1 MTMQP
6 SPARTLTSILRIG
19 VLALATTLA
28 STAALA
34 EPVKLRLGT
43 LAPKNSLY
51 HRAMLEMGEAWK
63 KAQGDSSS
71 ITIFTDG
78 AQGGE
83 IDTVKRMRIG
93 QLNAGLLSVVGLREI
108 EPSVSAL
115 QTMPLMFRSWAEV
128 DHVRERMR
136 PAMEQRFL
144 DKGYVV
150 LSWGDAGWVRFFSSK
165 PATHPADF
173 KAMKMFTWAGEPEQ
187 MEIMKALGYQPVSL
201 ETSDIL
207 PALQTGLIEVVPAT
221 PYYALAAQF
230 NGPAPYMLDL
240 DWAPIV
246 GALVVTRKAWE
257 AMTPAGQT
265 ALREAAALAGTKMR
279 ANARTEVDEAVA
291 AMVKR
296 GLKVTPL
303 TPELEAEWRTFAA
316 GIYPQIRGRL
326 VPAETFDEV
335 DRILADYRRQASAR
349 PTK

>member
-1 MTMQP
+1 MPSQP
-6 SPARTLTSILRIG
+6 SSLSPTIAILRF
-19 VLALATTLA
+19 VLLALGLCLGAA
-28 STAALA
+28 SAQAD
-34 EPVKLRLGT
+34 PVKLRLGT

-51 HRAMLEMGEAWK
+51 HRALLEMGNTWK
-63 KAQGDSSS
+63 KAQGDGAS

-83 IDTVKRMRIG
+83 TDTVKRMRIG
-93 QLNAGLLSVVGLREI
+93 QLNGGLLSVVGLREI

-115 QTMPLMFRSWAEV
+115 QTMPLMFRNWDEV
-128 DHVRERMR
+128 DYVREKMR
-136 PAMEQRFL
+136 PSIEKKFY

-150 LSWGDAGWVRFFSSK
+150 LSWGDAGWVRFFSRK
-165 PATHPADF
+165 AATHPADF

-207 PALQTGLIEVVPAT
+207 PALQTGLIDVVPAT

-230 NGPAPYMLDL
+230 NGPAPHMLDL

-257 AMTPAGQT
+257 AMSPAGQT
-265 ALREAAALAGTKMR
+265 ALREAAASAGDKMR
-279 ANARTEVDEAVA
+279 TNARIEVDEAVA

-296 GLKVTPL
+296 GLKITPL
-303 TPELEAEWRTFAA
+303 TPELEAEWRRFAA
-316 GIYPQIRGRL
+316 GIYPQIRGKL
-326 VPAETFDEV
+326 VPADTFDEV
-335 DRILADYRRQASAR
+335 SRLLAEYRSR
-349 PTK
+349 K